1 MLFSDTA
8 RTFDLT
14 RWVPPYIQIC
24 LSVALNATDENSW
37 YLTMVRQHVIE
48 DVFPLVDL
56 SGQSPRPLLM
66 SL

>member
-1 MLFSDTA
+1 MLFSVTA

-14 RWVPPYIQIC
+14 RRVPPYIQIC
-24 LSVALNATDENSW
+24 LSSALNATDENSW

-56 SGQSPRPLLM
+56 LVDNPPGLF
-66 SL
+66 